1 MKTILLKEKFEE
13 LAFEI
18 INEAETFSFNLSDL
32 PEIADYKISLRDD
45 KVFGE
50 ILSCLDKKLS
60 NCIYWFETE
69 NIESCYDLK
78 KLLDDQRE
86 NLSFNGRTVPVKNLN
101 KNSNVIYVGIR
112 RGGITKKYNMS
123 HLSGRIKVHLG
134 YYSVGSTQG
143 LQFAHWARNLDC
155 KINLKVVQFE
165 ELPNEY
171 LNTVEK
177 ILAFKL
183 KPLIGKH

>member
-1 MKTILLKEKFEE
+1 MKTILLKQKFEE
-13 LAFEI
+13 LACEI

-32 PEIADYKISLRDD
+32 PEIADYKISIRNDN
-45 KVFGE
+45 VFGE
-50 ILSCLDKKLS
+50 ILSNLDKKIN

-69 NIESCYDLK
+69 NNDSCNNLQ
-78 KLLDDQRE
+78 KLLDGQRE
-86 NLSFNGRTVPVKNLN
+86 NLSLNARTVPVKNRN
-101 KNSNVIYVGIR
+101 KDSNVLYVGIR
-112 RGGITKKYNMS
+112 RGGLTKKYNMS

-134 YYSVGSTQG
+134 YYNVGSTQG
-143 LQFAHWARNLDC
+143 LQFAHWARNIDC